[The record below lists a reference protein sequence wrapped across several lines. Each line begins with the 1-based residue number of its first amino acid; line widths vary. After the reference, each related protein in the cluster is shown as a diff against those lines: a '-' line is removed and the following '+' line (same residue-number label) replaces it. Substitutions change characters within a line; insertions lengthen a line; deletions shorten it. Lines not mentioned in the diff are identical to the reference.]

1 MGIVQCACAIL
12 HVHRAKREFY
22 FESKTSDIWT
32 EKKTGQKIIGPRKN
46 EEEKKTQIK
55 RRKGKERSTYLRE
68 KFLILTPYQVLHFLG
83 FHDQVST

>member
-22 FESKTSDIWT
+22 FGSKISDIWT

-46 EEEKKTQIK
+46 EEENKNTDKETERERKINIPYIK
-55 RRKGKERSTYLRE
+55 
-68 KFLILTPYQVLHFLG
+68 VL
-83 FHDQVST
+83 VSHTLSSPPLFRFS